1 MSSFQSD
8 PSIIPMQEE
17 DILQR
22 CMRVI
27 ASTPELPPPCSL
39 PVMPANSGAPVL
51 YPAPSISTIIPS
63 CTPIF
68 MMPPMVT
75 HPSVPAVMPGLN
87 ETSRP
92 PKPVKKPKSKSSAP
106 TCDICGRE
114 FLSDRN
120 LRVHTDEIHKGGRG
134 KFTCADCGL
143 VFTRIR
149 SLERHQNSIHLKDR
163 PLCKICDKFVVNYD
177 RHYRRFHCKSI
188 SIQTDNNTD

>member
-1 MSSFQSD
+1 MA
-8 PSIIPMQEE
+8 SIPNNHGMQVQEE

-27 ASTPELPPPCSL
+27 ASTPELPPQVPIPMIQTNGS
-39 PVMPANSGAPVL
+39 PIF
-51 YPAPSISTIIPS
+51 YPAPSMPAIFPSPSPIIMIPS
-63 CTPIF
+63 
-68 MMPPMVT
+68 MVT
-75 HPSVPAVMPGLN
+75 QPIVPAVTNSYG

-92 PKPVKKPKSKSSAP
+92 NLPFKKPKIKPPTP

-114 FLSDRN
+114 FLSERN
-120 LRVHTDEIHKGGRG
+120 LRVHTEEIHKGGRG

-188 SIQTDNNTD
+188 SIQTDNARD